1 MNPSRMLILCAAAGA
16 LVAGLVSLRAAAPE
30 AIQIGDNASY
40 AFRETPVNG
49 LGAKSLEDLRGKP
62 VLFDFWGTR

>member
-1 MNPSRMLILCAAAGA
+1 MKTLSFALGAALAAG
-16 LVAGLVSLRAAAPE
+16 LAPT
-30 AIQIGDNASY
+30 ASRPGPIDVGDVASY
-40 AFRETPVNG
+40 AFRDPPLNA